1 MINHP
6 PETEWFD
13 TTLDEVESVI
23 KFVQPARRPLSVRS
37 RAGDSATPRYNKAPE
52 FGALS
57 CLLPGHPEMALGDAS

>member
-23 KFVQPARRPLSVRS
+23 KFIQPAAQTIPRP
-37 RAGDSATPRYNKAPE
+37 
-52 FGALS
+52 
-57 CLLPGHPEMALGDAS
+57 